1 MARRPLAEL
10 REIKTA
16 LGASVNDV
24 LLAAV
29 AGGIRA
35 FLQETGTDPVRLK
48 TMVPVSLRSAA
59 EADGLGNRIS
69 FVFVDLPCDE
79 PDPVRRVQRRR
90 PGDGDPQG
98 RERAGGRR
106 SR

>member
-1 MARRPLAEL
+1 M
-10 REIKTA
+10 
-16 LGASVNDV
+16 NDV

-35 FLQETGTDPVRLK
+35 FLQETGTDPIRLK

-59 EADGLGNRIS
+59 EAEGLGNRIS

-79 PDPVRRVQRRR
+79 PDPVRRVRDVARR
-90 PGDGDPQG
+90 DGEAQG
-98 RERAGGRR
+98 RERAGG
-106 SR
+106 SRHR